1 MTARSRHRRD
11 NLVVIV
17 DLALY
22 EDGQRRPGE
31 LDLSDVPA
39 ACKRENAFVWL
50 GLYEPTDEEL
60 DAVRREFE
68 LHELAVEDAL
78 HAHQRPKLE
87 MYDES
92 VFVVLKTARYVDET
106 EQVEVGEINMFVGDG
121 FIVVVRH
128 GEASPL
134 RDVRHR
140 IENRPDLVACGPG
153 AIAYA
158 IVDKVVDDYAPV
170 IKGIENDIREVEF
183 EVFSEADRNP
193 VKRIYLLKREVLEL
207 HQATVPLVEPLE
219 HLINK
224 HYTFVPDELTEYFR
238 DVSDHLLRVVEQVQT
253 FRDLLTS
260 VLEANLTRVSV
271 RQNEDMRKISA
282 WVAIAAVPTMV
293 AGLYGMNFE
302 HIPLDDWELGF
313 TVVIAGIVVACA
325 ALYRAFRRSGWL

>member
-1 MTARSRHRRD
+1 M
-11 NLVVIV
+11 IV
-17 DLALY
+17 DCALY
-22 EDGQRRPGE
+22 EEGRRQPGE
-31 LDLSDVPA
+31 LSLADVPA
-39 ACKRENAFVWL
+39 ACKRKNAFVWL

-60 DAVRREFE
+60 DAVRREFD

-87 MYDES
+87 IYDES

-106 EQVEVGEINMFVGDG
+106 EQVEIGEINMFVGDG

-134 RDVRHR
+134 RDVRRR
-140 IENRPDLVACGPG
+140 IEHRPDLVACGP
-153 AIAYA
+153 ATIAYA
-158 IVDKVVDDYAPV
+158 IVDKVVDDYGPV
-170 IKGIENDIREVEF
+170 INGIENDIREVEF
-183 EVFSEADRNP
+183 EVFSEADVNP

-207 HQATVPLVEPLE
+207 HQATVPLVEPVE

-224 HYTFVPDELTEYFR
+224 HYGFVPDELTEYFR

-271 RQNEDMRKISA
+271 RQNEDMRKISS
-282 WVAIAAVPTMV
+282 WVAIGLIPTVV
-293 AGLYGMNFE
+293 AGIYGMNFE
-302 HIPLDDWELGF
+302 SMPALGWEFGFPVVLGL
-313 TVVIAGIVVACA
+313 TAVVCVL
-325 ALYRAFRRSGWL
+325 LYRAFRRSGWL

>member
-1 MTARSRHRRD
+1 
-11 NLVVIV
+11 
-17 DLALY
+17 
-22 EDGQRRPGE
+22 
-31 LDLSDVPA
+31 VPA
-39 ACKRENAFVWL
+39 ACKRQNAFVWL

-60 DAVRREFE
+60 DVVRREFQ

-87 MYDES
+87 IYDES

-106 EQVEVGEINMFVGDG
+106 ESVEVGEINMFVGDG

-134 RDVRHR
+134 RDVRR
-140 IENRPDLVACGPG
+140 RVEARPDLVAWGPG

-170 IKGIENDIREVEF
+170 QAGIENDIREVEF
-183 EVFSEADRNP
+183 EVFSEADVNP
-193 VKRIYLLKREVLEL
+193 VQRIYLLKREVLEL
-207 HQATVPLVEPLE
+207 LEATVPLVDPIEQ
-219 HLINK
+219 LIRGR
-224 HYTFVPDELTEYFR
+224 YRFVPDELSEYFR
-238 DVSDHLLRVVEQVQT
+238 DVGDHLLRVVEQVQT

-282 WVAIAAVPTMV
+282 WVAIAAVPTAV

-302 HIPLDDWELGF
+302 NMPELEWEFGYPVVLG
-313 TVVIAGIVVACA
+313 VIAVACVV
-325 ALYRAFRRSGWL
+325 LHRAFRRSGWL